1 MAVRKRTNA
10 YWQRRSEQRLTESEQ
25 TSEKYAK
32 QVRKVYQEAQR
43 QTVLEV
49 RKMYE
54 AYYKKDEGFDM
65 QALRSIAPSGDI
77 KRFQAQMREAGLST
91 YLPDNYKGRMTRL
104 ELLNAQMWAQA
115 KMAATKHDAIET
127 VAHKKVYEDAYYK
140 TAYDISKGMGGTP
153 SSFST
158 LDTKT
163 VDRVLN
169 AKFQGKNFSERIWG
183 NTDILAKQLKEKL
196 AVAIAT
202 GQSPDKTSRDIRER
216 FGVSKYYA
224 DRLIRTESNYF
235 HNMATLDSYRSMG
248 IEEFQFVATLDMRTS
263 EVCQHA
269 DGQIFKVKDAI
280 VGENVPP
287 LHPNCRSTIVPY
299 LKNYMP
305 KMRIYR
311 DPETGRNK
319 YIYNVSY
326 PEWAASI
333 GHPELVRDS
342 KPAKRAE
349 AVAKRTAKVAGAIQQ
364 AVVALT
370 NAQKQAVEG
379 YVSGDDMWFNQYLR
393 GRMDEDIQLTPEEL
407 TRLDGLKAAT
417 VNPLGQ
423 DMTLYRSVDASAIF
437 GDLSGIEYEHLV
449 DYLVY
454 GDKANLI
461 VRDATRLLN
470 KAKGRELIEKG
481 FMSTTKDKATA
492 MDFGGF
498 TGSDKPVVLEL
509 KTPANAKGLDLG
521 KHMKELDERMG
532 QHEVLLGADTKYK
545 ITDISAEDG
554 QIYIKAEVE
563 PSKLATKAAVQT
575 ASKMAKPHISISQG
589 DKLTAN
595 DFNSSFT
602 KTAANKKN
610 TELFAEYLSS
620 RKGKADPDVL
630 DMYANMGKLYDGDIQ
645 VGDNGDYRFSKK
657 TDDGKTISRYS
668 ISTPKINGVDD
679 VASIGTTL
687 HEYGHYIDHF
697 AKGSFNLENA
707 STSSKGLLDVI
718 KNDDGSIGKGIQNVL
733 DQHMESRK
741 QVETALWEESK
752 KQARSAYLSYKSGKM
767 SKSQYNKELDVITQ
781 AYKKAAN
788 QYNRSLG
795 GGALDALEDIYDAL
809 SGGKLYDA
817 KQIPFGHGSDYYESV
832 NSRAKEIFANYSE
845 LAIMRPDLLKL
856 LRTDKPMLTQ
866 ALDKVVADIL
876 NQEGL

>member
-10 YWQRRSEQRLTESEQ
+10 YWQKRSEQRLTESER

-32 QVRKVYQEAQR
+32 QTRKVYQEAQR
-43 QTVLEV
+43 QTVLEL

-127 VAHKKVYEDAYYK
+127 VAHKKVYEDTYYK
-140 TAYDISKGMGGTP
+140 TAYDISKGIGGTP

-158 LDTKT
+158 LDTRT
-163 VDRVLN
+163 VNRVLS

-202 GQSPDKTSRDIRER
+202 GQSLDKTSRDIRER

-235 HNMATLDSYRSMG
+235 HNVATLDSYRSMG
-248 IEEFQFVATLDMRTS
+248 IEEFQFVATLDRRTS

-269 DGQIFKVKDAI
+269 DGKVFKVKDAI
-280 VGENVPP
+280 VGVNVPP

-299 LKNYMP
+299 LKNYQQ
-305 KMRIYR
+305 KTRIYR

-319 YIYNVSY
+319 YTYNVGYS
-326 PEWAASI
+326 EWAASI
-333 GHPELVRDS
+333 GHPELIRNS
-342 KPAKRAE
+342 NSAKRAGT
-349 AVAKRTAKVAGAIQQ
+349 ATKHTAKVASAIQQ
-364 AVVALT
+364 AAVALT
-370 NAQKQAVEG
+370 DAQKQAVES

-407 TRLDGLKAAT
+407 ARLDELKAAT
-417 VNPLGQ
+417 ANPLEQ
-423 DMTLYRSVDASAIF
+423 DMTLYRSVDASALF

-454 GDKANLI
+454 GDKASLI

-470 KAKGRELIEKG
+470 KIKGKELIEKG

-509 KTPANAKGLDLG
+509 KVPATAKGLSLG
-521 KHMKELDERMG
+521 KHMKELDKRMG
-532 QHEVLLGADTKYK
+532 QHEVLLSPGAKYK
-545 ITDISAEDG
+545 ITDIGANDG
-554 QIYIKAEVE
+554 QIYIKAEVV
-563 PSKLATKAAVQT
+563 SDKLVTKAVAQT
-575 ASKMAKPHISISQG
+575 AGTIVKPRISISQG

-595 DFNSSFT
+595 DFNSSFV
-602 KTAANKKN
+602 KTVASKKN
-610 TELFAEYLSS
+610 TELFAEYLNS
-620 RKGKADPDVL
+620 RKDKANPDVL
-630 DMYANMGKLYDGDIQ
+630 DMYANMGKLYDGNIRVSHAKQ
-645 VGDNGDYRFSKK
+645 SSFGGDYV
-657 TDDGKTISRYS
+657 DGKISYR
-668 ISTPKINGVDD
+668 ISVPKISGVDD
-679 VASIGTTL
+679 VASISTTL
-687 HEYGHYIDHF
+687 HEYAHYIDHF
-697 AKGSFNLENA
+697 AKGAQNTSYA
-707 STSSKGLLDVI
+707 SLSSDGLI
-718 KNDDGSIGKGIQNVL
+718 KAIENDDGKIGKKVSDIILKHKSAQNSMRVTLVNKANADL
-733 DQHMESRK
+733 DKLATAAETGRILSVDYYHERK
-741 QVETALWEESK
+741 RLI
-752 KQARSAYLSYKSGKM
+752 
-767 SKSQYNKELDVITQ
+767 NKLNSDLDKYGRV
-781 AYKKAAN
+781 
-788 QYNRSLG
+788 SCG
-795 GGALDALEDIYDAL
+795 GGVDGLEDIYDAL
-809 SGGKLYDA
+809 SGGRLSKTGLVLYGHKGNYYA
-817 KQIPFGHGSDYYESV
+817 KTEK
-832 NSRAKEIFANYSE
+832 RAKEIFANYSM
-845 LAIMRPDLLKL
+845 LSVSKPDLVEV
-856 LRTDKPMLTQ
+856 LRKDKPELVK
-866 ALDKVVADIL
+866 ALDEIVKQIVG
-876 NQEGL
+876 GL